1 MSNLDIIELDKV
13 SNDANSIKDDIFIK
27 NEIEHYKKENNY
39 NNYVHNENI
48 ELYDKDFVDFYHN
61 GKIIIGDKEYNTSDL
76 YLETGES
83 NREKQLFLIYYK
95 YPNNDILSKKE
106 KKDFKRIS
114 VMSFRNSFVFYQIY
128 NKYKN
133 EINESKLIINNIDDI
148 CNIIQKFDGKVHL
161 ETPET
166 SYNRVR
172 PRNNKE

>member
-1 MSNLDIIELDKV
+1 
-13 SNDANSIKDDIFIK
+13 
-27 NEIEHYKKENNY
+27 
-39 NNYVHNENI
+39 
-48 ELYDKDFVDFYHN
+48 
-61 GKIIIGDKEYNTSDL
+61 
-76 YLETGES
+76 
-83 NREKQLFLIYYK
+83 
-95 YPNNDILSKKE
+95 
-106 KKDFKRIS
+106 
-114 VMSFRNSFVFYQIY
+114 MSFRNSFVFYQIY